1 MFSICYVFSL
11 RKKGVSLNILQT
23 LSKLTWAWNINTQKI
38 VCFFCG
44 QKLKLSKFCCEFGVS
59 LEILQ
64 THSKLKCFRFVL
76 AIFSLLI
83 FLVGKDWV
91 SNINTHTHKKK
102 KTCFPRCPKH
112 IYIVLWSK
120 GEIFKVWLR
129 VKSLDPSSLQN
140 HLSLEHKPNRQ
151 QIFFLTGENQNVPR
165 LVYTSGVILILLFF
179 WKAQRQT
186 NTNMY
191 PKARLEAFKDLSV
204 SDFG

>member
-38 VCFFCG
+38 VCFFVVRSWNF
-44 QKLKLSKFCCEFGVS
+44 QSFAAS
-59 LEILQ
+59 LEWVWRF
-64 THSKLKCFRFVL
+64 SKLTPNSNVFGLF
-76 AIFSLLI
+76 LLF
-83 FLVGKDWV
+83 FLCSFFWWER
-91 SNINTHTHKKK
+91 SEFQTSQK

-112 IYIVLWSK
+112 IYILLWSK

>member
-1 MFSICYVFSL
+1 MFSICYFFL
-11 RKKGVSLNILQT
+11 WERKEWAWIF
-23 LSKLTWAWNINTQKI
+23 SKLFRNSLELGTSTHKKSY
-38 VCFFCG
+38 VFCG
-44 QKLKLSKFCCEFGVS
+44 QKLKLSKFCCEFGV
-59 LEILQ
+59 LQ
-64 THSKLKCFRFVL
+64 THSKLKCFGFVL

-83 FLVGKDWV
+83 FLVGKEWV
-91 SNINTHTHKKK
+91 SNINTHKK

-112 IYIVLWSK
+112 IYILLWSK